1 MSLRFNQVFVGLVAL
16 SFISAFVLP
25 AHLTNPVR
33 SVQGLFYP
41 VARPARAI
49 GGVLNARMSHP
60 PKDDRAVA
68 DVKEENVQLRQLVS
82 GLKAQLDELQRI
94 NADRNAVG
102 DIRRLCTPVPIVG
115 NGADTRDSLSIGSGT
130 MEAIRAG
137 MPVLYARGVVG
148 RIERSGIAGAQV
160 QLITD
165 KDFRAAAQIR
175 RYVKTPDGKISY
187 IQVGQTPPLL
197 QGIGKGKMAIRNM
210 QMKESTQ
217 EIENP
222 IQVGDV
228 VVLDDIDDWDLARG
242 QHLGTIEKIQPI
254 PNAPLMADIT
264 VRPVLNLAALHE
276 VMVLNRTPAD
286 AAQTASGR
294 Q

>member
-16 SFISAFVLP
+16 SFVSAFILP
-25 AHLTNPVR
+25 SHLTNPVR

-60 PKDDRAVA
+60 PRDDRAVA
-68 DVKEENVQLRQLVS
+68 DVKDENAQLRQLVS

-102 DIRRLCTPVPIVG
+102 DIRRLCTPVPVVG
-115 NGADTRDSLSIGSGT
+115 NDAGTRDSLAIRSGT
-130 MEAIRAG
+130 METVRAG

-148 RIERSGIAGAQV
+148 RVERSGLAGAQV

-175 RYVKTPDGKISY
+175 AYVNSPDGKVAY
-187 IQVGQTPPLL
+187 VQLGETPPLL
-197 QGIGKGKMAIRNM
+197 QGIGKGRMAIRNM
-210 QMKESTQ
+210 QMKETTAD
-217 EIENP
+217 IKNP
-222 IQVGDV
+222 IHVGAF
-228 VVLDDIDDWDLARG
+228 VVLDDVDWDLARG

-264 VRPVLNLAALHE
+264 VRPVLNLEALRE
-276 VMVLNRTPAD
+276 VMVLNKTPTD
-286 AAQTASGR
+286 SAQTASGR

>member
-1 MSLRFNQVFVGLVAL
+1 
-16 SFISAFVLP
+16 
-25 AHLTNPVR
+25 
-33 SVQGLFYP
+33 
-41 VARPARAI
+41 
-49 GGVLNARMSHP
+49 MSHP
-60 PKDDRAVA
+60 PRDDRAVA

-82 GLKAQLDELQRI
+82 GFKAQLDELQRI

-102 DIRRLCTPVPIVG
+102 DIRRLCTPVPVVG
-115 NGADTRDSLSIGSGT
+115 NDAGTRDSLLIRSGT
-130 MEAIRAG
+130 METVRSG

-148 RIERSGIAGAQV
+148 RVERSGIAGAQV

-210 QMKESTQ
+210 QIKETTQ

-228 VVLDDIDDWDLARG
+228 VVLDDVDVDWDLARG
-242 QHLGTIEKIQPI
+242 QHLGTIEKIQLI
-254 PNAPLMADIT
+254 SNAPLMADIT
-264 VRPVLNLAALHE
+264 VRPVLNLEALRE